1 MQRPTII
8 KDRTYYEAR
17 YKSARIWLIIAVAI
31 TVLNILLTILGS
43 DTVFLFC
50 AIGPVNLISY
60 ALLGFQ
66 EPVALQALAA
76 YLGFELPHE
85 SMATAVAVTLVAV
98 AVLGILAYF
107 FSWLCSKKDGRWM
120 TVALVLFIL
129 DCLFM
134 IADIALGVRMA
145 KDFEYTY
152 TPNIF
157 AVVFHCWVVYDTVIG
172 VTSWKKL
179 KTMPEEVV
187 EGTCEESAGA
197 SDAEASAP
205 AELSEPV
212 EVSAE
217 SSAPSPLA
225 AAAATAAEEKPED
238 DEDDEDEDDD
248 EGDF

>member
-17 YKSARIWLIIAVAI
+17 YKNARLWLIIAVAI
-31 TVLNILLTILGS
+31 TVLNILLTVLGS

-85 SMATAVAVTLVAV
+85 SMATAVAVILVAV

-134 IADIALGVRMA
+134 IADIVLGVRMA
-145 KDFEYTY
+145 KDFEYAY

-187 EGTCEESAGA
+187 EGTCEESTA
-197 SDAEASAP
+197 SDAEP
-205 AELSEPV
+205 AEDTAPVEDAASEPAGSEPNEAGEKPV
-212 EVSAE
+212 L
-217 SSAPSPLA
+217 SPLA
-225 AAAATAAEEKPED
+225 AAAAAVT
-238 DEDDEDEDDD
+238 
-248 EGDF
+248 